1 MSASLPLEQEEGQGF
16 HQTPPFS
23 AKTAEVLVLELER
36 AEDWQL
42 DLL

>member
-1 MSASLPLEQEEGQGF
+1 MGASLPLDQEVGQVF

-23 AKTAEVLVLELER
+23 AKTAEVLGLELLR

-42 DLL
+42 DPL